1 MSKRLT
7 FPEEKSKRI
16 AVAATVAAV
25 LAVVVLAIILV
36 IQFVSIGEL
45 NARKAQ
51 LDETKKALIEENETL
66 TEQYMD
72 LLDARYKAAYRDG
85 WRKDS

>member
-25 LAVVVLAIILV
+25 LVVVVLAVILA
-36 IQFVSIGEL
+36 IQFVRIGEL

-66 TEQYMD
+66 TEQYYA
-72 LLDARYKAAYRDG
+72 LLDARYKAAYQQG
-85 WRKDS
+85 WREDS